1 MIQLM
6 IISFW
11 AGSQERK
18 EHKLDSGFLSFFY
31 DLAKTPD
38 GTIRVPVQYSC
49 PARFFPFTGII

>member
-18 EHKLDSGFLSFFY
+18 EHKIKFGFPVLLY

-49 PARFFPFTGII
+49 PSRFFPFTGII